1 MLQTKWAILNTGLAV
16 KKKLREAPLNVLR
29 YLCLCD
35 ALALAKP
42 ARKAVRLFQ
51 IGGFF

>member
-29 YLCLCD
+29 YLCLCN
-35 ALALAKP
+35 ALALANP
-42 ARKAVRLFQ
+42 ARKAVRLF
-51 IGGFF
+51 